1 VAKRIFHLIDR
12 LALLATQQGGFA
24 SKPELVK
31 TLTVASQQA
40 FNAMTPAK
48 APRPVGPG
56 LNRALD
62 TRLHPFLR
70 EASYTKLPDPNPR
83 PLGITTGGRFALP
96 EPCYVDYY
104 DIEGAEEVQEVV
116 GQAWRQILADPIE
129 GPDATHY
136 KVRNVDSGDI
146 KTPGRQISP
155 VPETL
160 VAIYYAYPTEPVYKE
175 DYDTGAPVYN
185 DDQSVDTG
193 WGLEM
198 EPELLVRSLRLLG
211 LEIRDPQ
218 LQAVAA
224 QLTAETI

>member
-1 VAKRIFHLIDR
+1 MAKRIFHLIDR

-31 TLTVASQQA
+31 TLAIASQQA
-40 FNAMTPAK
+40 FNALLPAK
-48 APRPVGPG
+48 APRAIGPG

-62 TRLHPFLR
+62 TRLSPFLR
-70 EASYTKLPDPNPR
+70 RQQY
-83 PLGITTGGRFALP
+83 TGGPVVLP
-96 EPCYVDYY
+96 PDCAYVDYY
-104 DIEGAEEVQEVV
+104 DVPGALAVEEVS
-116 GQAWRQILADPIE
+116 GAALLHRLNDPIE
-129 GPDATHY
+129 GPTPQYVIVGAMPGQVKRLYPDVDNAT
-136 KVRNVDSGDI
+136 I
-146 KTPGRQISP
+146 Q
-155 VPETL
+155 
-160 VAIYYAYPTEPVYKE
+160 YYAYPTEPVYKE

-185 DDQSVDTG
+185 DVQSVDTG

-224 QLTAETI
+224 QLTAETA